1 MRIAARIPVIV
12 SRFGIWQCYHCHMTA
27 APVTT
32 WLDVARLLGLSLG
45 RRASSRSSR
54 AAAPNGVAPTFT
66 AAVRE
71 GLPFSAIDALARGSG
86 LPVDEIASTL
96 RIPARTYA
104 RRKSAGRFGADESD
118 RLSRLARTATLALA
132 VLDGRER
139 ASAWLTTRNRALGG
153 ETPLSLLD
161 TDVGTARVEEILQ
174 RIRHGIAS

>member
-1 MRIAARIPVIV
+1 
-12 SRFGIWQCYHCHMTA
+12 MTA

-45 RRASSRSSR
+45 RRAPTRSGARTSGKAAEGGR
-54 AAAPNGVAPTFT
+54 AAAASNGVAPTFT

-71 GLPFSAIDALARGSG
+71 GLPFTAIDALARGSG
-86 LPVDEIASTL
+86 LPVDEIVSTL

-118 RLSRLARTATLALA
+118 RLSRLARTVTLALA

-139 ASAWLTTRNRALGG
+139 AGAWLTTKNRALGG

-161 TDVGTARVEEILQ
+161 TDVGTARVEEVLQ